1 MEFFALLNELT
12 FQFELKDTDSL
23 VNSQI
28 ELMLVPDAHSIFD
41 RKMCTRIIPV
51 RLCRKLRERQ
61 KIDTVSFLQDV
72 KIAVTSAEAN
82 DIYADNIKYL
92 SLRSAENFGA
102 TIEAYQSPDEF
113 DQCDG
118 MATPTPGITIRQQTR
133 KPFGLAYRTIV
144 GNDTQSNDHGYQ
156 IHLIYNAT
164 AAPSEKAYQT
174 VNESPEAITLSWEIS
189 TTPIAIADHPELK
202 PTAHITIDSTKV
214 DATKLES
221 FLAIIYGS
229 TQANARLPLPG
240 EVISHFA

>member
-1 MEFFALLNELT
+1 MPTAAALT
-12 FQFELKDTDSL
+12 W
-23 VNSQI
+23 
-28 ELMLVPDAHSIFD
+28 DAVGEHLYETGVD
-41 RKMCTRIIPV
+41 QVALYVMNGNTYGDGV
-51 RLCRKLRERQ
+51 
-61 KIDTVSFLQDV
+61 
-72 KIAVTSAEAN
+72 AWNGVTAITESPSGADAT

-102 TIEAYQSPDEF
+102 TIEAYSSPDEF

-118 MATPTPGITIRQQTR
+118 MATPATGVTIRQQTR
-133 KPFGLAYRTIV
+133 KPFGLAYRTLV

-174 VNESPEAITLSWEIS
+174 VNESPEAITLSWELS

-214 DATKLES
+214 DATKLAT

-229 TQANARLPLPG
+229 EQANARLPLPK

>member
-1 MEFFALLNELT
+1 MPTAAALT
-12 FQFELKDTDSL
+12 W
-23 VNSQI
+23 
-28 ELMLVPDAHSIFD
+28 DAVGEHLYETGVD
-41 RKMCTRIIPV
+41 QVALYVMNGNTYGDGV
-51 RLCRKLRERQ
+51 
-61 KIDTVSFLQDV
+61 
-72 KIAVTSAEAN
+72 AWNGVTAITESPSGADAT

-102 TIEAYQSPDEF
+102 TIEAYSSPDEF

-118 MATPTPGITIRQQTR
+118 MATPATGVTIRQQTR
-133 KPFGLAYRTIV
+133 KPFGLAYRTLV

-174 VNESPEAITLSWEIS
+174 VNESPEAITLSWELS

-214 DATKLES
+214 DATKLTA

-229 TQANARLPLPG
+229 DKANARLPLPN
-240 EVISHFA
+240 EVITHFA

>member
-1 MEFFALLNELT
+1 MPTAAALT
-12 FQFELKDTDSL
+12 W
-23 VNSQI
+23 
-28 ELMLVPDAHSIFD
+28 DAVGEHLYETGVD
-41 RKMCTRIIPV
+41 QVALYVMNGNTYGDGV
-51 RLCRKLRERQ
+51 
-61 KIDTVSFLQDV
+61 
-72 KIAVTSAEAN
+72 AWNGVTAITESPSGAEAN

-102 TIEAYQSPDEF
+102 TIEAYSSPDEF

-118 MATPTPGITIRQQTR
+118 MATPATGVTIRQQTR
-133 KPFGLAYRTIV
+133 KPFGLAYRTLV

-174 VNESPEAITLSWEIS
+174 VNESPEAITLSWELS

-214 DATKLES
+214 DDTKLKA

-229 TQANARLPLPG
+229 DAANARLPLPK

>member
-1 MEFFALLNELT
+1 MATAAALT
-12 FQFELKDTDSL
+12 W
-23 VNSQI
+23 
-28 ELMLVPDAHSIFD
+28 DAVGEHLYETGVDQVALFV
-41 RKMCTRIIPV
+41 MNGNTYGEGV
-51 RLCRKLRERQ
+51 
-61 KIDTVSFLQDV
+61 
-72 KIAVTSAEAN
+72 AWNGVTAITESPSGADAT

-102 TIEAYQSPDEF
+102 TIEAYSSPDEF

-118 MATPTPGITIRQQTR
+118 MATPATGVTIRQQTR
-133 KPFGLAYRTIV
+133 KPFGLAYRTLV

-174 VNESPEAITLSWEIS
+174 VNESPEAITLSWELS

-214 DATKLES
+214 DDTKLKS

-229 TQANARLPLPG
+229 DQANARLPLPK

>member
-1 MEFFALLNELT
+1 MPTAAALT
-12 FQFELKDTDSL
+12 W
-23 VNSQI
+23 
-28 ELMLVPDAHSIFD
+28 DAVGEHLYETGVD
-41 RKMCTRIIPV
+41 QVALYVMNGNAYGDGV
-51 RLCRKLRERQ
+51 
-61 KIDTVSFLQDV
+61 
-72 KIAVTSAEAN
+72 AWNGVTAITESPSGAEAN

-240 EVISHFA
+240 EVISHFS

>member
-1 MEFFALLNELT
+1 MPTAAALT
-12 FQFELKDTDSL
+12 W
-23 VNSQI
+23 
-28 ELMLVPDAHSIFD
+28 DAVGEHLYETGVD
-41 RKMCTRIIPV
+41 QVALYVMNGNTYGDGV
-51 RLCRKLRERQ
+51 
-61 KIDTVSFLQDV
+61 
-72 KIAVTSAEAN
+72 AWNGVTAITESPSGAEAN

-102 TIEAYQSPDEF
+102 TIEAYSSPDEF

-118 MATPTPGITIRQQTR
+118 MATPATGVTIRQQTR
-133 KPFGLAYRTIV
+133 KPFGLAYRTLV

-174 VNESPEAITLSWEIS
+174 VNESPEAITLSWELS

-202 PTAHITIDSTKV
+202 PTSHITIDSTKV
-214 DATKLES
+214 DSAKLTS

>member
-1 MEFFALLNELT
+1 MPTAAALT
-12 FQFELKDTDSL
+12 W
-23 VNSQI
+23 
-28 ELMLVPDAHSIFD
+28 DAVGEHLYETGVD
-41 RKMCTRIIPV
+41 QVALYVMNGNTYGDGV
-51 RLCRKLRERQ
+51 
-61 KIDTVSFLQDV
+61 
-72 KIAVTSAEAN
+72 AWNGVTAITESPSGAEAN

-102 TIEAYQSPDEF
+102 TIEAYSSPDEF

-118 MATPTPGITIRQQTR
+118 MATPATGVTIRQQTR
-133 KPFGLAYRTIV
+133 KPFGLAYRTLV

-174 VNESPEAITLSWEIS
+174 VNESPEAITLSWELS

-214 DATKLES
+214 DATKLKA

-229 TQANARLPLPG
+229 DQANARLPLPN

>member
-1 MEFFALLNELT
+1 MPTAAALT
-12 FQFELKDTDSL
+12 W
-23 VNSQI
+23 
-28 ELMLVPDAHSIFD
+28 DAVGEHLYETGVD
-41 RKMCTRIIPV
+41 QVALYVMNGNTYEDGV
-51 RLCRKLRERQ
+51 
-61 KIDTVSFLQDV
+61 
-72 KIAVTSAEAN
+72 AWNGVTAITESPSGAEAN

-102 TIEAYQSPDEF
+102 TIEAYSSPDEF

-118 MATPTPGITIRQQTR
+118 MATPATGVTIRQQTR
-133 KPFGLAYRTIV
+133 KPFGLAYRTLV

-174 VNESPEAITLSWEIS
+174 VNESPEAITLSWELS

-214 DATKLES
+214 DSTKLET

-229 TQANARLPLPG
+229 TQANARLPLPA
-240 EVISHFA
+240 EVISHFS

>member
-1 MEFFALLNELT
+1 MPTAAALT
-12 FQFELKDTDSL
+12 W
-23 VNSQI
+23 
-28 ELMLVPDAHSIFD
+28 DAVGEHLYETGVD
-41 RKMCTRIIPV
+41 QVALYVMNGNTYGDGV
-51 RLCRKLRERQ
+51 
-61 KIDTVSFLQDV
+61 
-72 KIAVTSAEAN
+72 AWNGVTAITESPSGAEAN

-102 TIEAYQSPDEF
+102 TIEAYSSPDEF

-118 MATPTPGITIRQQTR
+118 MATPATGVTIRQQTR
-133 KPFGLAYRTIV
+133 KPFGLAYRTLV

-174 VNESPEAITLSWEIS
+174 VNESPEAITLSWELS

-214 DATKLES
+214 DDTKLKA
-221 FLAIIYGS
+221 FLDIIYGS
-229 TQANARLPLPG
+229 DAANARLPLPK

>member
-1 MEFFALLNELT
+1 MPTAAALT
-12 FQFELKDTDSL
+12 W
-23 VNSQI
+23 
-28 ELMLVPDAHSIFD
+28 DAVGEHLYETGVDQVALFVMNGNTYGD
-41 RKMCTRIIPV
+41 GV
-51 RLCRKLRERQ
+51 
-61 KIDTVSFLQDV
+61 
-72 KIAVTSAEAN
+72 AWNGVTAITESPSGADAT

-102 TIEAYQSPDEF
+102 TIEAYSSPDEF

-118 MATPTPGITIRQQTR
+118 MATPATGVTIRQQTR
-133 KPFGLAYRTIV
+133 KPFGLAYRTLV

-174 VNESPEAITLSWEIS
+174 VNESPEAITLSWELS

-214 DATKLES
+214 DSTKLKS
-221 FLAIIYGS
+221 FLAIVYGS
-229 TQANARLPLPG
+229 DQANARLPLPA

>member
-1 MEFFALLNELT
+1 MPTAAALT
-12 FQFELKDTDSL
+12 W
-23 VNSQI
+23 
-28 ELMLVPDAHSIFD
+28 DAVGEHLYETGVD
-41 RKMCTRIIPV
+41 QVALYVMNGNTYGDGV
-51 RLCRKLRERQ
+51 
-61 KIDTVSFLQDV
+61 
-72 KIAVTSAEAN
+72 AWNGVTAITESPSGADAT

-102 TIEAYQSPDEF
+102 TIEAYSSPDEF

-118 MATPTPGITIRQQTR
+118 MATPATGVTIRQQTR
-133 KPFGLAYRTIV
+133 KPFGLAYRTLV

-174 VNESPEAITLSWEIS
+174 VNESPEAITLSWELS

-214 DATKLES
+214 DSEKLTS

>member
-1 MEFFALLNELT
+1 MPTAAALT
-12 FQFELKDTDSL
+12 W
-23 VNSQI
+23 
-28 ELMLVPDAHSIFD
+28 DAVGEHLYETGVD
-41 RKMCTRIIPV
+41 QVALYVMNGNTYGDGV
-51 RLCRKLRERQ
+51 
-61 KIDTVSFLQDV
+61 
-72 KIAVTSAEAN
+72 AWNGVTAITESPSGAEAN

-102 TIEAYQSPDEF
+102 TIEAYSSPDEF

-118 MATPTPGITIRQQTR
+118 MATPATGVTIRQQTR
-133 KPFGLAYRTIV
+133 KPFGLAYRTLV

-174 VNESPEAITLSWEIS
+174 VNESPEAITLSWELS

-214 DATKLES
+214 DATKLKA

-229 TQANARLPLPG
+229 DQANARLPLPK

>member
-1 MEFFALLNELT
+1 MPTAAALT
-12 FQFELKDTDSL
+12 W
-23 VNSQI
+23 
-28 ELMLVPDAHSIFD
+28 DAVGEHLYETGVD
-41 RKMCTRIIPV
+41 QVALYVMNGNTYGDGV
-51 RLCRKLRERQ
+51 
-61 KIDTVSFLQDV
+61 
-72 KIAVTSAEAN
+72 AWNGVTAITESPSGADAT

-102 TIEAYQSPDEF
+102 TIEAYSSPDEF

-118 MATPTPGITIRQQTR
+118 MATPATGVTIRQQTR
-133 KPFGLAYRTIV
+133 KPFGLAYRTLV

-174 VNESPEAITLSWEIS
+174 VNESPEAITLSWELS

-214 DATKLES
+214 DSTKLES

-240 EVISHFA
+240 EVITHFA

>member
-1 MEFFALLNELT
+1 MPTAAALTWDAVGEHLYETGVDQVALFVMEGNTYGDGVAWNG
-12 FQFELKDTDSL
+12 
-23 VNSQI
+23 
-28 ELMLVPDAHSIFD
+28 
-41 RKMCTRIIPV
+41 
-51 RLCRKLRERQ
+51 
-61 KIDTVSFLQDV
+61 
-72 KIAVTSAEAN
+72 VTAITESPSGAEAN

-102 TIEAYQSPDEF
+102 TIEAYSSPDEF

-118 MATPTPGITIRQQTR
+118 MATPATGVTIRQQTR
-133 KPFGLAYRTIV
+133 KPFGLAYRTLV

-174 VNESPEAITLSWEIS
+174 VNESPEAITLSWELS

-214 DATKLES
+214 DSTKLES

>member
-1 MEFFALLNELT
+1 MATAAALT
-12 FQFELKDTDSL
+12 W
-23 VNSQI
+23 
-28 ELMLVPDAHSIFD
+28 DAVGEHLYETGVDQVALFV
-41 RKMCTRIIPV
+41 MNGNTYGEGV
-51 RLCRKLRERQ
+51 
-61 KIDTVSFLQDV
+61 
-72 KIAVTSAEAN
+72 AWNGVTAITESPSGADAT

-102 TIEAYQSPDEF
+102 TIEAYSSPDEF

-118 MATPTPGITIRQQTR
+118 MATPATGVTIRQQTR
-133 KPFGLAYRTIV
+133 KPFGLAYRTLV

-174 VNESPEAITLSWEIS
+174 VNESPEAITLSWELS

-214 DATKLES
+214 DSTKLTS

-229 TQANARLPLPG
+229 TQANARLPLPN
-240 EVISHFA
+240 EVISHFT

>member
-1 MEFFALLNELT
+1 MPTAAALT
-12 FQFELKDTDSL
+12 W
-23 VNSQI
+23 
-28 ELMLVPDAHSIFD
+28 DAVGEHLYETGVDQVALYVMSGNTYGD
-41 RKMCTRIIPV
+41 GV
-51 RLCRKLRERQ
+51 
-61 KIDTVSFLQDV
+61 
-72 KIAVTSAEAN
+72 AWNGVTAITESPSGADAT

-102 TIEAYQSPDEF
+102 TIEAYSSPDEF

-118 MATPTPGITIRQQTR
+118 MATPATGVTIRQQTR
-133 KPFGLAYRTIV
+133 KPFGLAYRTLV

-174 VNESPEAITLSWEIS
+174 VNESPEAITLSWELS
-189 TTPIAIADHPELK
+189 TTPIAIADHPDLK

-214 DATKLES
+214 DSTKLET

-229 TQANARLPLPG
+229 TQANARLPLPA

>member
-1 MEFFALLNELT
+1 MPTAAALTWDAVGEHLYETGVDQVALFVMEGNTYGDGVAWNG
-12 FQFELKDTDSL
+12 
-23 VNSQI
+23 
-28 ELMLVPDAHSIFD
+28 
-41 RKMCTRIIPV
+41 
-51 RLCRKLRERQ
+51 
-61 KIDTVSFLQDV
+61 
-72 KIAVTSAEAN
+72 VTAITESPSGAEAN

-214 DATKLES
+214 DSAKLES

>member
-1 MEFFALLNELT
+1 MPTAAALT
-12 FQFELKDTDSL
+12 W
-23 VNSQI
+23 
-28 ELMLVPDAHSIFD
+28 DAVGEHLYETGVDQVALFVMNGNTYGD
-41 RKMCTRIIPV
+41 GV
-51 RLCRKLRERQ
+51 
-61 KIDTVSFLQDV
+61 
-72 KIAVTSAEAN
+72 AWNGVTAITESPSGADAT

-174 VNESPEAITLSWEIS
+174 VNESPEAITLSWRS
-189 TTPIAIADHPELK
+189 LPRRSL
-202 PTAHITIDSTKV
+202 
-214 DATKLES
+214 L
-221 FLAIIYGS
+221 LIIRS
-229 TQANARLPLPG
+229 
-240 EVISHFA
+240 

>member
-1 MEFFALLNELT
+1 MPTAAALT
-12 FQFELKDTDSL
+12 W
-23 VNSQI
+23 
-28 ELMLVPDAHSIFD
+28 DAVGEHLYETGVD
-41 RKMCTRIIPV
+41 QVALYVMNGNTYGDGV
-51 RLCRKLRERQ
+51 
-61 KIDTVSFLQDV
+61 
-72 KIAVTSAEAN
+72 AWNGVTAITESPSGAEAN

-102 TIEAYQSPDEF
+102 TIEAYSSPDEF

-118 MATPTPGITIRQQTR
+118 MATPATGVTIRQQTR
-133 KPFGLAYRTIV
+133 KPFGLAYRTLV

-174 VNESPEAITLSWEIS
+174 VNESPEAITLSWELS

-214 DATKLES
+214 DSTKLES

-229 TQANARLPLPG
+229 AQANARLPLPG

>member
-1 MEFFALLNELT
+1 MPTAAALT
-12 FQFELKDTDSL
+12 W
-23 VNSQI
+23 
-28 ELMLVPDAHSIFD
+28 DAVGEHLYETGVDQVALFVMNGNTYGD
-41 RKMCTRIIPV
+41 GV
-51 RLCRKLRERQ
+51 
-61 KIDTVSFLQDV
+61 
-72 KIAVTSAEAN
+72 AWNGVTAITESPSGAEAN

>member
-1 MEFFALLNELT
+1 MPTAAALT
-12 FQFELKDTDSL
+12 W
-23 VNSQI
+23 
-28 ELMLVPDAHSIFD
+28 DAVGEHLYETGVD
-41 RKMCTRIIPV
+41 QVALYVMNGNTYGDGV
-51 RLCRKLRERQ
+51 
-61 KIDTVSFLQDV
+61 
-72 KIAVTSAEAN
+72 AWNGVTAITESPSGAEAN

-102 TIEAYQSPDEF
+102 TIEAYSSPDEF

-118 MATPTPGITIRQQTR
+118 MATPATGVTIRQQTR
-133 KPFGLAYRTIV
+133 KPFGLAYRTLV

-174 VNESPEAITLSWEIS
+174 VNESPEAITLSWELS

-214 DATKLES
+214 DDTKLKT

-229 TQANARLPLPG
+229 EQANARLPLPK

>member
-1 MEFFALLNELT
+1 MATAAALT
-12 FQFELKDTDSL
+12 W
-23 VNSQI
+23 
-28 ELMLVPDAHSIFD
+28 DAVGEHLYETGVDQVALFV
-41 RKMCTRIIPV
+41 MNGNTYGEGV
-51 RLCRKLRERQ
+51 
-61 KIDTVSFLQDV
+61 
-72 KIAVTSAEAN
+72 AWNGVTAITESPSGADATN
-82 DIYADNIKYL
+82 IYADNIKYL

-102 TIEAYQSPDEF
+102 TIEAYSSPDEF

-118 MATPTPGITIRQQTR
+118 MATPATGVTIRQQTR
-133 KPFGLAYRTIV
+133 KPFGLAYRTLV

-174 VNESPEAITLSWEIS
+174 VNESPEAITLSWELS

-214 DATKLES
+214 DDTKLKS

-229 TQANARLPLPG
+229 DQANARLPLPK

>member
-1 MEFFALLNELT
+1 MPTAAALT
-12 FQFELKDTDSL
+12 W
-23 VNSQI
+23 
-28 ELMLVPDAHSIFD
+28 DAVGEHLYETGVD
-41 RKMCTRIIPV
+41 QVALYVMNGNTYGDGV
-51 RLCRKLRERQ
+51 
-61 KIDTVSFLQDV
+61 
-72 KIAVTSAEAN
+72 AWNGVTAITESPSGAEAN

-102 TIEAYQSPDEF
+102 TIEAYSSPDEF

-118 MATPTPGITIRQQTR
+118 MATPATGVTIRQQTR
-133 KPFGLAYRTIV
+133 KPFGLAYRTLV

-174 VNESPEAITLSWEIS
+174 VNESPEAITLSWELS

-214 DATKLES
+214 DSTKLET

-229 TQANARLPLPG
+229 TQANARLPLPA
-240 EVISHFA
+240 EVISHFS

>member
-1 MEFFALLNELT
+1 MPTAAALT
-12 FQFELKDTDSL
+12 W
-23 VNSQI
+23 
-28 ELMLVPDAHSIFD
+28 DAVGEHLYETGVD
-41 RKMCTRIIPV
+41 QVALYVMNGNTYGDGV
-51 RLCRKLRERQ
+51 
-61 KIDTVSFLQDV
+61 
-72 KIAVTSAEAN
+72 AWNGVTAITESPSGADAT

-102 TIEAYQSPDEF
+102 TIEAYSSPDEF

-118 MATPTPGITIRQQTR
+118 MATPATGVTIRQQTR
-133 KPFGLAYRTIV
+133 KPFGLAYRTLV

-174 VNESPEAITLSWEIS
+174 VNESPEAITLSWELS

-214 DATKLES
+214 DSAKLET

-229 TQANARLPLPG
+229 TQANARLPLPN

>member
-1 MEFFALLNELT
+1 MPTAAALT
-12 FQFELKDTDSL
+12 W
-23 VNSQI
+23 
-28 ELMLVPDAHSIFD
+28 DAVGEHLYETGVD
-41 RKMCTRIIPV
+41 QVALYVMNGNTYGDGV
-51 RLCRKLRERQ
+51 
-61 KIDTVSFLQDV
+61 
-72 KIAVTSAEAN
+72 AWNGVTAITESPSGADAT

-102 TIEAYQSPDEF
+102 TIEAYSSPDEF

-118 MATPTPGITIRQQTR
+118 MATPATGVTIRQQTR
-133 KPFGLAYRTIV
+133 KPFGLAYRTLV

-174 VNESPEAITLSWEIS
+174 VNESPEAITLSWELS

-229 TQANARLPLPG
+229 TQANARLPLPA
-240 EVISHFA
+240 EVISHFSGKIGE

>member
-1 MEFFALLNELT
+1 MPTAAALT
-12 FQFELKDTDSL
+12 W
-23 VNSQI
+23 
-28 ELMLVPDAHSIFD
+28 DAVGEHLYETGVD
-41 RKMCTRIIPV
+41 QVALYVMNGNTYGDGV
-51 RLCRKLRERQ
+51 
-61 KIDTVSFLQDV
+61 
-72 KIAVTSAEAN
+72 AWNGVTAITESPSGAEAN

-102 TIEAYQSPDEF
+102 TIEAYSSPDEF

-118 MATPTPGITIRQQTR
+118 MATPATGVTIRQQTR
-133 KPFGLAYRTIV
+133 KPFGLAYRTLV

-174 VNESPEAITLSWEIS
+174 VNESPEAITLSWELS

-214 DATKLES
+214 DSAKLET

-229 TQANARLPLPG
+229 TQANARLPLPN

>member
-1 MEFFALLNELT
+1 MPTAAALT
-12 FQFELKDTDSL
+12 W
-23 VNSQI
+23 
-28 ELMLVPDAHSIFD
+28 DAVGEHLYETGVD
-41 RKMCTRIIPV
+41 QVALYVMNGNTYGDGV
-51 RLCRKLRERQ
+51 
-61 KIDTVSFLQDV
+61 
-72 KIAVTSAEAN
+72 AWNGVTAITESPSGADAT

-102 TIEAYQSPDEF
+102 TIEAYSSPDEF

-118 MATPTPGITIRQQTR
+118 MATPATGVTIRQQTR
-133 KPFGLAYRTIV
+133 KPFGLAYRTLV

-174 VNESPEAITLSWEIS
+174 VNESPEAITLSWELS

>member
-1 MEFFALLNELT
+1 MPTAAALT
-12 FQFELKDTDSL
+12 W
-23 VNSQI
+23 
-28 ELMLVPDAHSIFD
+28 DAVGEHLYETGVD
-41 RKMCTRIIPV
+41 QVALYVMNGNTYGDGV
-51 RLCRKLRERQ
+51 
-61 KIDTVSFLQDV
+61 
-72 KIAVTSAEAN
+72 AWNGVTAITESPSGADAT

-102 TIEAYQSPDEF
+102 TIEAYSSPDEF

-118 MATPTPGITIRQQTR
+118 MATPATGVTIRQQTR
-133 KPFGLAYRTIV
+133 KPFGLAYRTLV

-174 VNESPEAITLSWEIS
+174 VNESPEAITLSWELS

-214 DATKLES
+214 DSAKLET

-229 TQANARLPLPG
+229 TQANARLPLPA

>member
-1 MEFFALLNELT
+1 MPTAAALT
-12 FQFELKDTDSL
+12 W
-23 VNSQI
+23 
-28 ELMLVPDAHSIFD
+28 DAVGEHLYETGVD
-41 RKMCTRIIPV
+41 QVALYVMNGNTYGDGV
-51 RLCRKLRERQ
+51 
-61 KIDTVSFLQDV
+61 
-72 KIAVTSAEAN
+72 AWNGVTAITESPSGADAT

-102 TIEAYQSPDEF
+102 TIEAYSSPDEF

-118 MATPTPGITIRQQTR
+118 MATPATGVTIRQQTR
-133 KPFGLAYRTIV
+133 KPFGLAYRTLV

-174 VNESPEAITLSWEIS
+174 VNESPEAITLSWELS

-214 DATKLES
+214 DSTKLES

>member
-1 MEFFALLNELT
+1 MATAAALT
-12 FQFELKDTDSL
+12 W
-23 VNSQI
+23 
-28 ELMLVPDAHSIFD
+28 DAVGEHLYETGVD
-41 RKMCTRIIPV
+41 QVALYVMNGNTYGDGV
-51 RLCRKLRERQ
+51 
-61 KIDTVSFLQDV
+61 
-72 KIAVTSAEAN
+72 AWNGVTAITESPSGADAT

-102 TIEAYQSPDEF
+102 TIEAYSSPDEF

-118 MATPTPGITIRQQTR
+118 MATPATGVTIRQQTR
-133 KPFGLAYRTIV
+133 KPFGLAYRTLV

-174 VNESPEAITLSWEIS
+174 VNESPEAITLSWELS

-214 DATKLES
+214 DATKLTA

-229 TQANARLPLPG
+229 DKANARLPLPN
-240 EVISHFA
+240 EVITHFA

>member
-1 MEFFALLNELT
+1 MPTAAALT
-12 FQFELKDTDSL
+12 W
-23 VNSQI
+23 
-28 ELMLVPDAHSIFD
+28 DAVGEHLYETGVD
-41 RKMCTRIIPV
+41 QVALYVMNGNTYGDGV
-51 RLCRKLRERQ
+51 
-61 KIDTVSFLQDV
+61 
-72 KIAVTSAEAN
+72 AWNGVTAITESPSGADAT

-102 TIEAYQSPDEF
+102 TVEAYSSPDEF

-118 MATPTPGITIRQQTR
+118 MATPATGVTIRQQTR
-133 KPFGLAYRTIV
+133 KPFGLAYRTLV

-174 VNESPEAITLSWEIS
+174 VNESPEAITLSWELS

-214 DATKLES
+214 DSTKLET

-229 TQANARLPLPG
+229 TQANARLPLPA

>member
-1 MEFFALLNELT
+1 MSTAAALT
-12 FQFELKDTDSL
+12 W
-23 VNSQI
+23 
-28 ELMLVPDAHSIFD
+28 DAVGEHLYETGVD
-41 RKMCTRIIPV
+41 QVALYVMNGNTYGDGV
-51 RLCRKLRERQ
+51 
-61 KIDTVSFLQDV
+61 
-72 KIAVTSAEAN
+72 AWNGVTAITESPSGADAT

-102 TIEAYQSPDEF
+102 TIEAYSSPDEF

-118 MATPTPGITIRQQTR
+118 MATPATGVTIRQQTR
-133 KPFGLAYRTIV
+133 KPFGLAYRTLV

-174 VNESPEAITLSWEIS
+174 VNESPEAITLSWELS

-214 DATKLES
+214 DDTKLKS

-229 TQANARLPLPG
+229 DQANARLPLPK

>member
-1 MEFFALLNELT
+1 MSTAALT
-12 FQFELKDTDSL
+12 W
-23 VNSQI
+23 
-28 ELMLVPDAHSIFD
+28 DAVGEHLYETGVDQVALFVMNGNTYGD
-41 RKMCTRIIPV
+41 GV
-51 RLCRKLRERQ
+51 
-61 KIDTVSFLQDV
+61 
-72 KIAVTSAEAN
+72 AWNGVTAITESPSGADAT

>member
-1 MEFFALLNELT
+1 MATAAALT
-12 FQFELKDTDSL
+12 W
-23 VNSQI
+23 
-28 ELMLVPDAHSIFD
+28 DAVGEHLYETGVDQVALYVMNGNTYGDGVAWNGVTAITES
-41 RKMCTRIIPV
+41 P
-51 RLCRKLRERQ
+51 
-61 KIDTVSFLQDV
+61 SGADV
-72 KIAVTSAEAN
+72 T

-102 TIEAYQSPDEF
+102 TIEAYSSPDEF

-118 MATPTPGITIRQQTR
+118 MATPATGVTIRQQTR
-133 KPFGLAYRTIV
+133 KPFGLAYRTLV

-174 VNESPEAITLSWEIS
+174 VNESPEAITLSWELS

-214 DATKLES
+214 DATKLTA

-229 TQANARLPLPG
+229 DKANARLPLPN
-240 EVISHFA
+240 EVITHFA

>member
-1 MEFFALLNELT
+1 MPTAAALTWDAVGEHLYETGVDQVALFVMEGNTYGDGVAWNGVTAITE
-12 FQFELKDTDSL
+12 SP
-23 VNSQI
+23 SGA
-28 ELMLVPDAHSIFD
+28 DA
-41 RKMCTRIIPV
+41 T
-51 RLCRKLRERQ
+51 
-61 KIDTVSFLQDV
+61 
-72 KIAVTSAEAN
+72 

-102 TIEAYQSPDEF
+102 TIEAYSSPDEF

-118 MATPTPGITIRQQTR
+118 MATPATGVTIRQQTR
-133 KPFGLAYRTIV
+133 KPFGLAYRTLV

-174 VNESPEAITLSWEIS
+174 VNESPEAITLSWELS
-189 TTPIAIADHPELK
+189 TTPITIADHPELK

-214 DATKLES
+214 DSTKLES

>member
-1 MEFFALLNELT
+1 MPTAAALT
-12 FQFELKDTDSL
+12 W
-23 VNSQI
+23 
-28 ELMLVPDAHSIFD
+28 DAVGEHLYETGVDQVALFVMNGNTYGD
-41 RKMCTRIIPV
+41 G
-51 RLCRKLRERQ
+51 
-61 KIDTVSFLQDV
+61 
-72 KIAVTSAEAN
+72 IAWNGVTAITESPSGAEAN

-102 TIEAYQSPDEF
+102 TIEAYSSPDEF

-118 MATPTPGITIRQQTR
+118 MATPTPGVTIRQQTR
-133 KPFGLAYRTIV
+133 KPFGLAYRTLV

-174 VNESPEAITLSWEIS
+174 VNESPEAITLSWELS

-214 DATKLES
+214 DSTKLTS

-229 TQANARLPLPG
+229 TQANARLPLPA

>member
-1 MEFFALLNELT
+1 MPTAAALT
-12 FQFELKDTDSL
+12 W
-23 VNSQI
+23 
-28 ELMLVPDAHSIFD
+28 DAVGEHLYETGVD
-41 RKMCTRIIPV
+41 QVALYVMNGNTYGDGV
-51 RLCRKLRERQ
+51 
-61 KIDTVSFLQDV
+61 
-72 KIAVTSAEAN
+72 AWNGVTAITESPSGAEAN

-102 TIEAYQSPDEF
+102 TIEAYSSPDEF

-118 MATPTPGITIRQQTR
+118 MATPATGVTIRQQTR
-133 KPFGLAYRTIV
+133 KPFGLAYRTLV

-174 VNESPEAITLSWEIS
+174 VNESPEAITLSWELS

-214 DATKLES
+214 DSTKLET

-229 TQANARLPLPG
+229 TQANARLPLPN

>member
-1 MEFFALLNELT
+1 MPTAAALT
-12 FQFELKDTDSL
+12 W
-23 VNSQI
+23 
-28 ELMLVPDAHSIFD
+28 DAVGEHLYETGVDQVALFVMNGNTYGD
-41 RKMCTRIIPV
+41 GV
-51 RLCRKLRERQ
+51 
-61 KIDTVSFLQDV
+61 
-72 KIAVTSAEAN
+72 AWNGVTAITESPSGAEAN

-214 DATKLES
+214 DATKLET

-229 TQANARLPLPG
+229 TQANARLPLPA

>member
-1 MEFFALLNELT
+1 MPTAAALT
-12 FQFELKDTDSL
+12 W
-23 VNSQI
+23 
-28 ELMLVPDAHSIFD
+28 DAVGEHLYETGVD
-41 RKMCTRIIPV
+41 QVALYVMNGNTYGDGV
-51 RLCRKLRERQ
+51 
-61 KIDTVSFLQDV
+61 
-72 KIAVTSAEAN
+72 AWNGVTAITESPSGAEAN

-102 TIEAYQSPDEF
+102 TIEAYSSPDEF

-118 MATPTPGITIRQQTR
+118 MATPATGVVIRQQTR
-133 KPFGLAYRTIV
+133 KPFGLAYRTLV

-174 VNESPEAITLSWEIS
+174 VNESPEAITLSWELS

-214 DATKLES
+214 DAAKLKA

-229 TQANARLPLPG
+229 EQANARLPLPK

>member
-1 MEFFALLNELT
+1 MPTAAALT
-12 FQFELKDTDSL
+12 W
-23 VNSQI
+23 
-28 ELMLVPDAHSIFD
+28 DAVGEHLYETGVD
-41 RKMCTRIIPV
+41 QVALYVMNGNTYGDGV
-51 RLCRKLRERQ
+51 
-61 KIDTVSFLQDV
+61 
-72 KIAVTSAEAN
+72 AWNGVTAITESPSGAEAN

-102 TIEAYQSPDEF
+102 TIEAYSSPDEF

-118 MATPTPGITIRQQTR
+118 MATPATGVTIRQQTR
-133 KPFGLAYRTIV
+133 KPFGLAYRTLV

-174 VNESPEAITLSWEIS
+174 VNESPEAITLSWELS

-214 DATKLES
+214 DDTKLKS

-229 TQANARLPLPG
+229 DQANARLPLPK